1 MAQCF
6 VSTYRNHYRW
16 PDPQFTKSAHEPY
29 DNFVSVIP
37 PEDIWIGADTG
48 EDKLDAAALE
58 KRLRKCYL
66 KRLIT
71 TYQYDYCKD
80 LVAKFIGEPA
90 NIEIEN
96 QLLQSAKNLY
106 DPDSRPKIAPPLPGT
121 RKVFGYI
128 RPSRNYTPL
137 TTYQFFIGKTGYQML
152 KGMPQAELQQQ
163 DEKGEDLVKKP
174 EKIEAKC
181 ECYCCSRK

>member
-1 MAQCF
+1 MANLITRRKLSIKIC
-6 VSTYRNHYRW
+6 
-16 PDPQFTKSAHEPY
+16 
-29 DNFVSVIP
+29 
-37 PEDIWIGADTG
+37 
-48 EDKLDAAALE
+48 LDAAALE

-80 LVAKFIGEPA
+80 SCKHRNRESAPAIG
-90 NIEIEN
+90 
-96 QLLQSAKNLY
+96 KNLY
-106 DPDSRPKIAPPLPGT
+106 DPDSRPKSLPRYGNE
-121 RKVFGYI
+121 KVFGYI

-152 KGMPQAELQQQ
+152 KGMPQAEPQQQ
-163 DEKGEDLVKKP
+163 DEKGENLVKKP

>member
-96 QLLQSAKNLY
+96 QLLQSAKISTILTPVRNRS
-106 DPDSRPKIAPPLPGT
+106 PVTGT
-121 RKVFGYI
+121 RKFLVI
-128 RPSRNYTPL
+128 SDPVETTRP
-137 TTYQFFIGKTGYQML
+137 
-152 KGMPQAELQQQ
+152 
-163 DEKGEDLVKKP
+163 
-174 EKIEAKC
+174 
-181 ECYCCSRK
+181 